1 MSNEEKRMHPVSRE
15 IVETE
20 GVYTD
25 ELGRETY
32 LHKGDE
38 FPADLVL
45 GTTEYKL
52 TELAQVKHA
61 EGRTNPRLV
70 PKKEEDN

>member
-1 MSNEEKRMHPVSRE
+1 MSKENKEMLPVSRE
-15 IVETE
+15 TVEVE

-32 LHKGDE
+32 LHKGEE

-45 GTTEYKL
+45 GTTEWEL
-52 TELAQVKHA
+52 TELAQVKHS
-61 EGRTNPRLV
+61 EGRTNPRLI
-70 PKKEEDN
+70 PKKDKE